1 MSEKWIDEMDES
13 RRTGSFFI
21 FITGGIMSSL
31 GKGIASASIGTLLQA
46 RGYAVRMK
54 KLDPY
59 INVDPGT
66 MSPYKHGEVFVM
78 GDGCEADLDF
88 GHYERFTGLQCT
100 ANDSLT
106 TGKIYEKV
114 LAQERRGDYLGS
126 DIQVIP
132 HITNEIKRFIMDG
145 HELVDFT
152 ICEIGG
158 TVGDIEGLPYIE
170 AIRQLR
176 IDLGVFRI
184 ACIHLTYLPYLKTSE
199 ELKTKP
205 TQHSVKLLQS
215 MGVQPD
221 IILCRSEKDIN
232 DDIKTKLSMFCNVKK
247 ENIVAAL
254 DVENIYLVPHKYHLA
269 GLDRQ
274 VCDHFGLLD
283 QKLEK
288 LVEENI
294 KEKWVNI
301 EHAICTPSKTVRIAV
316 VGKYTKL
323 KDAYISLS
331 QAINHGAI
339 ANEARVEIYFVDA
352 KKSSQNLEDELC
364 NVSGILV
371 PGGFDSSGVEGKIT
385 AIKFAR
391 ENKIP
396 FLGICLGLQ
405 LAVIEACRNVAGVKD
420 ATSREFS
427 DEGEIVIDFMN
438 SWESDGLAEFRLPSD
453 NKGGTM
459 RLGSYRCKISGDS
472 LAYKIYGATEITERH
487 RHRFEVNIKKY
498 RELFEIA
505 GLKFSGMS
513 MDGLLPEIVERRFHP
528 FFIATQAHP
537 EFQSHPFAPHPLFTS
552 FIKAAI
558 NYSTIPLFQC
568 APQC

>member
-1 MSEKWIDEMDES
+1 MHSL
-13 RRTGSFFI
+13 FI

-31 GKGIASASIGTLLQA
+31 GKGIASASIGALLQA
-46 RGYAVRMK
+46 RGYFVRMK

-66 MSPYKHGEVFVM
+66 MSPHKHGEVFVM
-78 GDGCEADLDF
+78 EDGCEADLDF
-88 GHYERFTGLQCT
+88 GHYERFTGLRCT
-100 ANDSLT
+100 AKDSLT

-132 HITNEIKRFIMDG
+132 HITNEIKRFVMEG
-145 HELVDFT
+145 HELADFT

-170 AIRQLR
+170 AIRQIK
-176 IDLGVFRI
+176 IDLGISRV
-184 ACIHLTYLPYLKTSE
+184 ACIHLTYLPYLKTSG

-221 IILCRSEKDIN
+221 IILCRSEKDIS
-232 DDIKTKLSMFCNVKK
+232 DEIKTKLSMFCNVKK
-247 ENIVAAL
+247 KNVVEAL
-254 DVENIYLVPHKYHLA
+254 DMENIYLIPNKYHLA

-274 VCDHFGLLD
+274 VCDHFDLLD
-283 QKLEK
+283 PELETQAEK
-288 LVEENI
+288 EI
-294 KEKWVNI
+294 HEKWVAL
-301 EHAICTPSKTVRIAV
+301 EHAISVPSKTVRITI

-331 QAINHGAI
+331 QALNHGAI
-339 ANEARVEIYFVDA
+339 ANDARVEIDWVDA
-352 KKSSQNLEDELC
+352 KKNLQDLENELG
-364 NVSGILV
+364 SAAGILV
-371 PGGFDSSGVEGKIT
+371 PGGFDSSGVEGKIA

-391 ENKIP
+391 ENMIP
-396 FLGICLGLQ
+396 FFGICFGLQ
-405 LAVIEACRNVAGVKD
+405 LAVIEACRHVAGIAN

-427 DEGEIVIDFMN
+427 DEGEIVIDFMD
-438 SWESDGLAEFRLPSD
+438 SWESNGLMESRLPSD

-459 RLGSYRCKISGDS
+459 RLGSYRCKIIENT
-472 LAYKIYGATEITERH
+472 LAHKIYGITEITERH

-498 RELFEIA
+498 RKLFEKA
-505 GLKFSGMS
+505 GLEFSGMS
-513 MDGLLPEIVERRFHP
+513 LDGLLPEIMERRSHP
-528 FFIATQAHP
+528 FFLATQAHP
-537 EFQSHPFAPHPLFTS
+537 EFQSHPFAPHPLFKA
-552 FIKAAI
+552 FLKAAI
-558 NYSTIPLFQC
+558 QHSDTL
-568 APQC
+568 ASLGTLTTSL